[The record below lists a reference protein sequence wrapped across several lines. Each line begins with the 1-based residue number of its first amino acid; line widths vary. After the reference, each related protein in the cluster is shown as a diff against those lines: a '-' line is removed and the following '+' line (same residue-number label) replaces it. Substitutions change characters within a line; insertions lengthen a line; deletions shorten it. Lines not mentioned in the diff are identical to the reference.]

1 MTGATRTVI
10 AITDEMIA
18 AIAVAL
24 QMSAIVSSS
33 QAVIETGDV
42 MTAFQDTT
50 TIPQGE
56 TALATENVLVRDPPE
71 EIEDIAAVTELA
83 EIIEMIH
90 VSVDVKKAAADDER
104 KKAERQA
111 KLAIWKKKQE
121 EKKAAET
128 AASSPRQLSMGNDT
142 AAASPST
149 AASPAPSAT
158 TAPISPEAEDGPA
171 KPYAGKF
178 DPKAIAK
185 RAAAASQRLK
195 NAATLE
201 DNAAIPGKS
210 KSTTS
215 SLTNGHAPTDNSKK
229 PSQNAPVGGA
239 LKSTKSASEA
249 ISQVFGLNQTANEQQ
264 PIEQSTALDMGEE
277 QVERKKLERLP
288 MPELENTGDT
298 ALANAQEDQDD
309 GDWGDDGFL
318 DGEDDEAQA
327 AAARAAAEKRA
338 AAMTEAGPTD
348 RVEDVTPTPAV
359 QDDTV
364 MGGQDKEEID
374 PLDAF
379 MSGLNEQKRPNP
391 PKSRRPAMEP
401 KLMFSDDEDN
411 MEAVGDIDDDELAA
425 VMNKKKKKELPTVDH
440 SKVEYE
446 PFRKNFYVEPQE
458 LQELDAEGVKS
469 LRFELDDIK
478 VQGANVPKPVQKFAQ
493 FGLGSQVLDIIRDLG
508 FEKPTSIQAQAI
520 PAIMSG
526 RDVIGV
532 AKTGSGKTVTF
543 LLPMFRHIKDQRP
556 LEKMDGPIG
565 MILAPTRELATQI
578 HKECKPYLKALDLR
592 AVCAYGGAPIKDQIA
607 ELKRGAEIVVCTPG
621 RIIDLLT
628 ANQGRVINLR
638 RITYLV
644 LDEADRM
651 FDMGFEPQITK
662 LNSLIRPDRQT
673 VLFSATFSRQ
683 METLAR
689 RSLHKPV
696 QIVVGG
702 RSIVAPEI
710 KQVVEIINEAGKWPR
725 TLGLL
730 GDLFTQDEDARAL
743 IFVERQE
750 KADSLLLNLQ
760 KAGYPCVSIH
770 GGREQIDRDTAI
782 DDFKRGDVPIMIA
795 TSVAARGL
803 DVKQLK
809 LVINFDVPSHL
820 EDYVHRSGR
829 TGRAGNTGTAVTFIC
844 EDQPKFSVDIVKA
857 LEQSE
862 QPVPEELKKMAN
874 DFMEQVK
881 TGKAKAAN
889 MGFSGKGLEKLDA
902 ARDAEKMREKRA
914 YRTGDEPDEEDEKEK
929 KEETEEKKEEKIDV
943 KSRDTPAE
951 KPSTALPGVPKGIDL
966 DAVIK
971 VHKTEVPKAVDNRH
985 MSARER
991 AAAAAANV
999 NNRLGARSTTRS
1011 GVPIDNKGPDAGA
1024 YHATLEINDFPQKAR
1039 WAVTNR
1045 TNVAKVLETTG
1056 VSITSKGNFYPPG
1069 QVPSADDAPKLY
1081 LLVEADS
1088 ENQVTQAMREL
1099 QRLLKEG
1106 VIAASETENRAPVGG
1121 RYSVVT

>member
-1 MTGATRTVI
+1 
-10 AITDEMIA
+10 
-18 AIAVAL
+18 
-24 QMSAIVSSS
+24 VSR
-33 QAVIETGDV
+33 E
-42 MTAFQDTT
+42 
-50 TIPQGE
+50 
-56 TALATENVLVRDPPE
+56 
-71 EIEDIAAVTELA
+71 
-83 EIIEMIH
+83 
-90 VSVDVKKAAADDER
+90 VDVNKAAADDER

-121 EKKAAET
+121 EKKAAEIA
-128 AASSPRQLSMGNDT
+128 AASSPGPLSVGNDT
-142 AAASPST
+142 GAASPVT
-149 AASPAPSAT
+149 AASPAVSASVS
-158 TAPISPEAEDGPA
+158 TAPGSPEDEDGLA

-195 NAATLE
+195 NATLE

-210 KSTTS
+210 KSTAS
-215 SLTNGHAPTDNSKK
+215 SLTNGHISTDNSVK
-229 PSQNAPVGGA
+229 PSQNAPVGKSSYCREFCSSYTYNPAGGA

-249 ISQVFGLNQTANEQQ
+249 ISQVFGFNQTTNEQQ
-264 PIEQSTALDMGEE
+264 PTETSTALDMGEE

-288 MPELENTGDT
+288 MPELENTGDS

-338 AAMTEAGPTD
+338 AAMTEAGTAD
-348 RVEDVTPTPAV
+348 TMEDVRPSIVTNDDTAMTG
-359 QDDTV
+359 QDDDDV
-364 MGGQDKEEID
+364 D

-379 MSGLNEQKRPNP
+379 MSGLGETKRPKP
-391 PKSRRPAMEP
+391 AKTRRTAMEP
-401 KLMFSDDEDN
+401 KLMFSDDEDM

-425 VMNKKKKKELPTVDH
+425 VMKKKNKKELPTIDH
-440 SKVEYE
+440 SKVDYE

-458 LQELDAEGVKS
+458 LQELDAEAVKS

-478 VQGANVPKPVQKFAQ
+478 VQGANVPKPAQKFAQ
-493 FGLGSQVLDIIRDLG
+493 FGLGTQVLDIIRNLG

-556 LEKMDGPIG
+556 LDKMDGPVG

-578 HKECKPYLKALDLR
+578 HKECRPYLKALDLR

-607 ELKRGAEIVVCTPG
+607 ELKKGAEIVVCTPG
-621 RIIDLLT
+621 RIIDLLA

-638 RITYLV
+638 RVTYLV

-689 RSLHKPV
+689 KSLHKPV

-710 KQVVEIINEAGKWPR
+710 TQIVEIVNEAGKWPR

-730 GDLFTQDEDARAL
+730 GDLFAEDEDARAL

-809 LVINFDVPSHL
+809 LVVNFDVPSHL

-829 TGRAGNTGTAVTFIC
+829 TGRAGNKGTAVTFVC

-862 QPVPEELKKMAN
+862 QPVPEELKKMAD

-889 MGFSGKGLEKLDA
+889 MGFSGRGIERLDA

-914 YRTGDEPDEEDEKEK
+914 YRTGDEPEEEEEKEK
-929 KEETEEKKEEKIDV
+929 KEEKKEEEKIDV

-951 KPSTALPGVPKGIDL
+951 KPSTSIPGVPKGIDL

-971 VHKTEVPKAVDNRH
+971 VHKTEIPKKEDNRH
-985 MSARER
+985 MSARDR
-991 AAAAAANV
+991 AAAAAASV
-999 NNRLGARSTTRS
+999 NSRLGARSTTRS

-1045 TNVAKVLETTG
+1045 TNVAKVLESTG
-1056 VSITSKGNFYPPG
+1056 VSITSKGNFYAPG
-1069 QVPSADDAPKLY
+1069 QIPGADDAPKLY

-1106 VIAASETENRAPVGG
+1106 AIAAAESDARAPTGG
-1121 RYSVVT
+1121 RYSVVA